1 MSTRKMHPGV
11 KSATELGPILIFFA
25 AYYLYDLIVATGA
38 IMVTTLIALCV
49 SYYYERKLPAM
60 PMVTAVVVMV
70 FGGLTLYLNDET
82 FIKLKPTIIYAL
94 FAATLGAGLVLGK
107 SFVKILFSN
116 FWNLTDD
123 GWKKLTLRLML
134 FFLFMAAANE
144 VIWRNFSTDIWVNA
158 KVFGFTIAT
167 FLFFMSQ
174 VPLLTK
180 HSVETDGDTEGG
192 RTPDNPE

>member
-1 MSTRKMHPGV
+1 MSTGKMHPGV

-38 IMVTTLIALCV
+38 IMVTTLVALAV

-60 PMVTAVVVMV
+60 PVVTAVVVTI
-70 FGGLTLYLNDET
+70 FGGLTLYLQDET

-94 FAATLGAGLVLGK
+94 FSLTLATGLLLGK
-107 SFVKILFSN
+107 SFVKTLFSN

-123 GWKKLTLRLML
+123 GWKKLTLRLTL
-134 FFLFMAAANE
+134 FFIVMAIANE

-167 FLFFMSQ
+167 FAFFMAQ
-174 VPLLTK
+174 VPLLSK
-180 HSVETDGDTEGG
+180 HGLE
-192 RTPDNPE
+192 PEKSDVSDKPE

>member
-38 IMVTTLIALCV
+38 IMVTTLAALCV

-94 FAATLGAGLVLGK
+94 FATTLGAGLVLGK

-180 HSVETDGDTEGG
+180 HSLEAEGDTEGG